1 MDIYQWIGFIGMA
14 FVVVAYLFLQ
24 VNKYT
29 IKSLQYQLLNLVG
42 AILLL
47 ISLFVHFNLG
57 SFIIEIFWIIIT
69 LYGIFVNIK
78 SKKKKKEEHET
89 TS

>member
-1 MDIYQWIGFIGMA
+1 MDIYQWTGFIGMA
-14 FVVVAYLFLQ
+14 FVVIAYLFLQ
-24 VNKYT
+24 TNKYT
-29 IKSLQYQLLNLVG
+29 IKSLEYQLLNLVG

-69 LYGIFVNIK
+69 IYGIVVNLK
-78 SKKKKKEEHET
+78 DKKQKNKEE
-89 TS
+89 

>member
-14 FVVVAYLFLQ
+14 FVVIAYLFLQ
-24 VNKYT
+24 INKYT
-29 IKSLQYQLLNLVG
+29 IRSLQYQLLNLVG

-57 SFIIEIFWIIIT
+57 SFIIEVFWIIIT
-69 LYGIFVNIK
+69 IYGIVVNIK
-78 SKKKKKEEHET
+78 EKKNTTNEEIK
-89 TS
+89 

>member
-1 MDIYQWIGFIGMA
+1 MDIYQFIGFVGML
-14 FVVVAYLFLQ
+14 FIVWAYALLQ
-24 VNKYT
+24 IKKYSIT
-29 IKSLQYQLLNLVG
+29 SFTYQFLNLIG

-69 LYGIFVNIK
+69 LYAIYKNFK
-78 SKKKKKEEHET
+78 EKKQ
-89 TS
+89 S

>member
-1 MDIYQWIGFIGMA
+1 MDIYQWIGFLGMA
-14 FVVVAYLFLQ
+14 FVVIAYLFLQ
-24 VNKYT
+24 INKYT
-29 IKSLQYQLLNLVG
+29 IRSLQYQLLNLVG

-69 LYGIFVNIK
+69 VYGIIVNLK
-78 SKKKKKEEHET
+78 DKKNTKDIQ
-89 TS
+89 

>member
-1 MDIYQWIGFIGMA
+1 MDIYQWIGFLGMI
-14 FVVVAYLFLQ
+14 FIVIAYLFLQ
-24 VNKYT
+24 TNKYS
-29 IKSLQYQLLNLVG
+29 INSLQYQLLNLIG

-69 LYGIFVNIK
+69 IYGIIINIK
-78 SKKKKKEEHET
+78 RKKKEHEQ
-89 TS
+89 

>member
-1 MDIYQWIGFIGMA
+1 MDIYQWIGFFGMA
-14 FVVVAYLFLQ
+14 FVVIAYLFLQ

-29 IKSLQYQLLNLVG
+29 IKSIQYQLLNLVG

-57 SFIIEIFWIIIT
+57 SFIIEIFWILIT
-69 LYGIFVNIK
+69 IYGIIVNIK
-78 SKKKKKEEHET
+78 EKKKEKKWKF
-89 TS
+89 

>member
-14 FVVVAYLFLQ
+14 FVVIAYLFLQ
-24 VNKYT
+24 TNKYT
-29 IKSLQYQLLNLVG
+29 IRSLQYQLLNLIG

-69 LYGIFVNIK
+69 IYGIVVNLK
-78 SKKKKKEEHET
+78 DKKQTKKEE
-89 TS
+89 

>member
-14 FVVVAYLFLQ
+14 FVVIAYLFLQ
-24 VNKYT
+24 TNKYT
-29 IKSLQYQLLNLVG
+29 IRSLQYQLLNLLG

-69 LYGIFVNIK
+69 IYGIVVNLK
-78 SKKKKKEEHET
+78 DKKKEE
-89 TS
+89 

>member
-1 MDIYQWIGFIGMA
+1 MDIYQWIGFFGMI
-14 FVVVAYLFLQ
+14 FIVVAYLLLQ
-24 VNKYT
+24 TNKYT
-29 IKSLQYQLLNLVG
+29 ISSMPYQLLNLLG

-69 LYGIFVNIK
+69 IYGIVTNIK
-78 SKKKKKEEHET
+78 RKKKEKEQ
-89 TS
+89 

>member
-1 MDIYQWIGFIGMA
+1 MDIYQFIGFVGML
-14 FVVVAYLFLQ
+14 FIVWAYALLQ
-24 VNKYT
+24 IKKYSIT
-29 IKSLQYQLLNLVG
+29 SFTYQFLNLIG

-69 LYGIFVNIK
+69 LYAMYKNFK
-78 SKKKKKEEHET
+78 EKKQ
-89 TS
+89 S